1 MLCGNGRE
9 GVVAD
14 GATNRGVFRHAWTE
28 REWHRVSSSWQGLSA
43 HTALQAPYLT
53 PSPVQLM
60 YDSTSCKDLTL
71 AVSRADSRS
80 EGRAEAVGVGS
91 TALLDPAPHTDG
103 ERRLHAGQRPQATSQ
118 H

>member
-60 YDSTSCKDLTL
+60 YDSTSCKDLTP
-71 AVSRADSRS
+71 AVSRARKLKRS
-80 EGRAEAVGVGS
+80 VSWRAS
-91 TALLDPAPHTDG
+91 APLPCSAKPLPRSG
-103 ERRLHAGQRPQATSQ
+103 AC
-118 H
+118 